1 MSSRGSVSMCRLF
14 LSGKS
19 VEPLLS
25 LPKNSLVKE
34 VECHW
39 CEASVSHKF
48 LWYCGSCWELAPS
61 LLMLLCCGEHYRKLP
76 DLCSDPQ
83 GSILAW
89 ELIAFFSL
97 RGHLCRYSFL
107 KYICIAVLLWL
118 LLLQKGLACL
128 KKSSLV
134 VFLPVQKENSLTL
147 GRWVLRPVLS
157 FFAIP
162 DTLLAEP
169 ELDALRGW
177 LGVTGLGM
185 SAVLWFQCRCVS
197 RSSLSHVGGDEVWG
211 RAAAG

>member
-34 VECHW
+34 VECRW

-97 RGHLCRYSFL
+97 RGHLCRYSIL

-128 KKSSLV
+128 KKSSLG
-134 VFLPVQKENSLTL
+134 FFCQYRKKTAWPWAGGYCDLC
-147 GRWVLRPVLS
+147 WV

-197 RSSLSHVGGDEVWG
+197 RSSLSHVGGDKVWG